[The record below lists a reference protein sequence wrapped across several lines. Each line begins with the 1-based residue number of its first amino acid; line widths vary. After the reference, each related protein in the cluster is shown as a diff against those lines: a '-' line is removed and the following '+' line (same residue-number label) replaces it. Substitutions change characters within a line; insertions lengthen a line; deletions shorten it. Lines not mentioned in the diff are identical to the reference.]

1 MLATGSDSRA
11 PGKELS
17 IRLRRDG
24 LSFSVRGGRG
34 RVTGTMTLAAP
45 ADVAAE
51 LARTAEKHGCGIIAV
66 YVDTPQ
72 VLFMPAG
79 WDGNDAAKVLAE
91 AGLAVGPNDS
101 ALATD
106 VTGPLRAAVRTGT
119 AAVRLLDLLARSG
132 KTVLRTVSPLQT
144 LLAVKETAA
153 SAGSPRMT
161 VSVTGEACYIV
172 GYDAA
177 GCLRLAEA
185 LPCAGDADLTYYIH
199 TLADRELSGA
209 AITLVGPRA
218 ASLRRHLRRY
228 FRKVKANRTQE

>member
-1 MLATGSDSRA
+1 MPATGSDSRT

-24 LSFSVRGGRG
+24 LSFSVRGGRR
-34 RVTGTMTLAAP
+34 RVTGAMPLADP

-51 LARTAEKHGCGIIAV
+51 LARTAEKHGCGTITVA
-66 YVDTPQ
+66 VDTPD

-79 WDGNDAAKVLAE
+79 WDGSDAGEVLAE
-91 AGLAVGPNDS
+91 AGLATGPDDC

-106 VTGPLRAAVRTGT
+106 ATGPLRAAVRTG
-119 AAVRLLDLLARSG
+119 AAEAGLLGLLARSG
-132 KTVLRTVSPLQT
+132 KTVLRTVSPLQA
-144 LLAVKETAA
+144 LLAGEQTA
-153 SAGSPRMT
+153 AGSPRMT

-177 GCLRLAEA
+177 GGLRLAEA

-199 TLADRELSGA
+199 TLAAGELSGA

-228 FRKVKANRTQE
+228 FAKVTANRTRE